1 MMDIRSHT
9 IPGIVSKF
17 TFSSSSY
24 SGEKGGSSLNFS
36 GDLLSNL
43 IPVSSIHLIDSGIH
57 SLVPGFQNS
66 VLNIDESQSAPDL
79 VGALEKS
86 LLWHDVQA
94 IERATVAPEGAASA
108 SLSSSSYHP
117 NYNVSLPHH
126 TTAVGSSGHYDSISN
141 LDLTKFEHTDSDNVS
156 VFYEAAVDGAFA
168 EAADL
173 PKEIPPLGYFPF
185 DNLGFNGLASDHV
198 DLSAGRITTFSEP
211 VEVVTPSAPELLPPI
226 ADPNDYSFSAS
237 TFIEAET
244 SESPVFASVALQA
257 SQIFHFDLG
266 NILTDPQNLTLPVSV
281 SNLVDSDPDG
291 TLLLINSTSN
301 PALTIAGVAIDL
313 APVTGSLPAGEV
325 AEYEFTYQG
334 NVGVLIIS
342 QDGTLSL
349 ETAATNLFG
358 PLTPAQAA
366 LFSFDYND
374 RDADGLTSNTA
385 HVTINIL
392 GINDPPTAIDDFNQ
406 VQEVITD
413 SGGNEG
419 EGGEGENTLLLASS
433 ALTLNGADPRTI
445 ATGNILANDTDPDG
459 SFAAGDFS
467 VVSVTGHTFNNANGT
482 WTFTISDEA
491 GGDEGSISGWQLT
504 LQTDTNTYVFNNPTV
519 LTILDNTTVSSDITV
534 SGVVGAITHVSLTL
548 VDFQHTFFGDLVG
561 TLEGSNGQSVNLFN
575 RDGGGNDINGNV
587 TLDDNAGSSI
597 SGAPEPISGT
607 FQTSSGTALNDFT
620 SSFPTTL
627 VVHGLYG
634 DFTIHQD
641 GTYTYQLD
649 TANPD
654 VIQLGTDQTLED
666 SVPYTMQDSDGLTSS
681 AILHVEILGTPNDP
695 PIAQPNTYETDVDT
709 IAPFVSGGYFVGNIR
724 DDAGP
729 LTDSDPDGNSF
740 SVNSVINPILT
751 IAGVDMSLTPVLT
764 SVPGSVAAYDFDYNG
779 HTGTFTINENGA
791 VILTSSSGSIF
802 LSELPVGQ
810 DLVFSFDYTDQ
821 DIRLAVSNTAHVD
834 FTVHGDNDP
843 PVAEPNSYVFDASTF
858 SFDEGEASNSS
869 SAFDF
874 SLGNIVT
881 DPVDSSAAPDS
892 VTNPVDFGDI

>member
-1 MMDIRSHT
+1 MDIKNHT
-9 IPGIVSKF
+9 MPGIVSKF
-17 TFSSSSY
+17 TFSSSTY
-24 SGEKGGSSLNFS
+24 SGEKGGSSLSFL
-36 GDLLSNL
+36 GDFLSNL
-43 IPVSSIHLIDSGIH
+43 MPVSSIHLIDSGIH

-66 VLNIDESQSAPDL
+66 VLNIDESQSALDL

-126 TTAVGSSGHYDSISN
+126 TTAVGSSGHYNSFSN
-141 LDLTKFEHTDSDNVS
+141 LDLTKFGHADSDNVS
-156 VFYEAAVDGAFA
+156 VFYETAADGEFA

-173 PKEIPPLGYFPF
+173 PKEIPPLGYFPYE
-185 DNLGFNGLASDHV
+185 NIGFLDFLVERPDHF
-198 DLSAGRITTFSEP
+198 AGRLFFEESAPTEEP
-211 VEVVTPSAPELLPPI
+211 VIPEIELLPPI

-237 TFIEAET
+237 AFIEAGT

-257 SQIFHFDLG
+257 SQVFHCDLG
-266 NILTDPQNLTLPVSV
+266 NILTDPQNLSLPVSA
-281 SNLVDSDPDG
+281 SNPVDSDSDG

-301 PALTIAGVAIDL
+301 PTLTIAGVAIDL
-313 APVTGSLPAGEV
+313 ASVTGPLPAGEV

-374 RDADGLTSNTA
+374 RDADGLISNTA

-491 GGDEGSISGWQLT
+491 SGDQGSISGWQLT

-519 LTILDNTTVSSDITV
+519 LTILDNTTVSSDIIV

-548 VDFQHTFFGDLVG
+548 FDFQHTFFGDLVG
-561 TLEGSNGQSVNLFN
+561 TLKGSNDQSVDLFN
-575 RDGGGNDINGNV
+575 RVGGGNDVNGNV
-587 TLDDNAGSSI
+587 TLDDSAGSSI
-597 SGAPEPISGT
+597 NGASQPISGT
-607 FQTSSGTALNDFT
+607 FQTSSGTVLNDFA
-620 SSFPTTL
+620 SAFPTTL

-634 DFTIHQD
+634 DFTVHQD

-654 VIQLGTDQTLED
+654 VIRLGTDQTLED
-666 SVPYTMQDSDGLTSS
+666 SVPYTMQDSDGLISS
-681 AILHVEILGTPNDP
+681 AVLHIEILGTPNDP

-729 LTDSDPDGNSF
+729 LRDSDPDGNSF
-740 SVNSVINPILT
+740 SVSSVINPILT
-751 IAGVDMSLTPVLT
+751 IAGVDTALTPVLT

-791 VILTSSSGSIF
+791 VILTASSGTLF

-834 FTVHGDNDP
+834 FTVHGDNAP
-843 PVAEPNSYVFDASTF
+843 PSPSPTV
-858 SFDEGEASNSS
+858 
-869 SAFDF
+869 
-874 SLGNIVT
+874 IQRM
-881 DPVDSSAAPDS
+881 
-892 VTNPVDFGDI
+892 